1 MTVSVNALS
10 AGSASAL
17 RQAAVE
23 LPAALPAARTV
34 AVVEPVREA
43 AFVER
48 EKLAAKATSTQV
60 SEAVAE
66 INQSLR
72 QASIGVQFEFD
83 KEANTMVTK
92 VMDVESGEVIR
103 QMPSEE
109 VVRFSKAL
117 GKLQGLLVSQK
128 V

>member
-10 AGSASAL
+10 ANPASAP
-17 RQAAVE
+17 RQAAADMPAL
-23 LPAALPAARTV
+23 LPVARPAPA
-34 AVVEPVREA
+34 VEPVRET
-43 AFVER
+43 ET
-48 EKLAAKATSTQV
+48 AKATSTQLN
-60 SEAVAE
+60 SALAE
-66 INQSLR
+66 INQTLKL
-72 QASIGVQFEFD
+72 ASIGVQFEFD

>member
-10 AGSASAL
+10 ANPSGAL
-17 RQAAVE
+17 RQAAVD
-23 LPAALPAARTV
+23 LPAALPVARPAPAA
-34 AVVEPVREA
+34 EPVREIKTA
-43 AFVER
+43 E
-48 EKLAAKATSTQV
+48 ATSTQLN
-60 SEAVAE
+60 SALAE
-66 INQSLR
+66 INQTLKL
-72 QASIGVQFEFD
+72 ASIGVQFEFD

-117 GKLQGLLVSQK
+117 GRLQGLLVSQK